1 MMSIEQ
7 KTRTPINDTR
17 DLRKFLVEQMEGV
30 ANGRVNADKAKG
42 ICNISQQ
49 IYNTLNVE
57 VKMAIARSK
66 MKDGVNVEPVNF
78 TD

>member
-1 MMSIEQ
+1 MDPKKQAKPIE
-7 KTRTPINDTR
+7 NTR

-30 ANGRVNADKAKG
+30 ATGRVNTERAKA

-49 IYNTLNVE
+49 VYNSLNLE

-66 MKDGVNVEPVNF
+66 LKEGQDVTPVSF